1 MPTRI
6 QPPLILIAPQTT
18 QAPSSSGGLQ
28 SGLSQSYAAAIRAA
42 GGTPLILSCL
52 VEEGYVREALA
63 VADGILLT
71 GGDDVGPELYA
82 PKMSQKLRSTLTLDG
97 PERDAFELLLIQETF
112 RRRIPLMAI
121 CRGMQILNVALGGT
135 LIADIP
141 SEVPQATINHR
152 RNDAKESIVHEVSI
166 TPGSLFARAAGCLE
180 MGVNS
185 THHQAVGRMAK
196 VLQPSAVSRDGI
208 VEGMELGSAHMDVL
222 PYLLAVQF
230 HPERLWARYH
240 EHLELFR
247 SFTAACQR
255 NRQ

>member
-1 MPTRI
+1 MRSRSPV
-6 QPPLILIAPQTT
+6 ILIGPQTIK
-18 QAPSSSGGLQ
+18 ASPGSGGLQ
-28 SGLSQSYAAAIRAA
+28 SSLSDSYSAAIRAA
-42 GGTPLILSCL
+42 GGIPLILSCL
-52 VEEGYVREALA
+52 VDEAYVCEAVQ

-71 GGDDVGPELYA
+71 GGDDVDPELYS
-82 PKMSQKLRSTLTLDG
+82 PNLPEKLRSTLSLDG
-97 PERDAFELLLIQETF
+97 PERDAFELLLINETF
-112 RRRIPLMAI
+112 RQRLPLLAI

-141 SEVPQATINHR
+141 SEVSQAIDHR
-152 RNDAKESIVHEVSI
+152 RTDAKESLVHEI
-166 TPGSLFARAAGCLE
+166 TLSPESLFASATGCLKL
-180 MGVNS
+180 GVNS

-196 VLQPSAVSRDGI
+196 VLQPSAVSKDGI

-230 HPERLWARYH
+230 HPERLWMRYQ

-247 SFTAACQR
+247 SFTAACRR

>member
-1 MPTRI
+1 MTSR
-6 QPPLILIAPQTT
+6 PPLILVAPQTGK
-18 QAPSSSGGLQ
+18 ASAGSGGLQ
-28 SGLSQSYAAAIRAA
+28 SSLSESYAAAIRAA
-42 GGTPLILSCL
+42 DGIPLILSCL
-52 VEEGYVREALA
+52 VDETYVREVVGL
-63 VADGILLT
+63 ADGILLT
-71 GGDDVGPELYA
+71 GGDDVDPALYA
-82 PKMSQKLRSTLTLDG
+82 PRISQKLRATMSFDG
-97 PERDAFELLLIQETF
+97 PERDAFELLIIQETF

-141 SEVPQATINHR
+141 SEVPSPIINHR
-152 RNDAKESIVHEVSI
+152 RIDAKESLVHEVDIS
-166 TPGSLFARAAGCLE
+166 PGSLFASAVGCLK

-185 THHQAVGRMAK
+185 THHQAVGRLAK

-230 HPERLWARYH
+230 HPERLWARYR

-247 SFTAACQR
+247 SFTAACRR

>member
-1 MPTRI
+1 MSTSVA
-6 QPPLILIAPQTT
+6 PPVILIAPQTT
-18 QAPSSSGGLQ
+18 AAAPESGGLQ
-28 SGLSQSYAAAIRAA
+28 SSLSESYAAAIRAA

-52 VEEGYVREALA
+52 VDDQYVAHVMGL
-63 VADGILLT
+63 ADGILLT
-71 GGDDVGPELYA
+71 GGDDVNPQLYA
-82 PKMSQKLRSTLTLDG
+82 PDMAKRLRATLTLDG
-97 PERDAFELLLIQETF
+97 PERDAFELLVIREAF

-141 SEVPQATINHR
+141 SEVPQPTINHR
-152 RNDAKESIVHEVSI
+152 RNDAKASIVHDIHIS
-166 TPGSLFARAAGCLE
+166 PGSLFASAVGCLK

-185 THHQAVGRMAK
+185 THHQAVGKVAK

-247 SFTAACQR
+247 SFTAACHR